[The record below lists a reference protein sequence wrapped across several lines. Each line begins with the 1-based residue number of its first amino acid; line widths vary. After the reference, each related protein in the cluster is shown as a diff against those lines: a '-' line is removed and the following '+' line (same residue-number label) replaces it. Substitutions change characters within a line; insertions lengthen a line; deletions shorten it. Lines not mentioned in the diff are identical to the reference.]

1 MISLNF
7 DIFFR
12 IFGDLGAGFKINKLL
27 FLCQGETRAV
37 KIYAK
42 YTAKLQAWL
51 TCNFTCLQTSTQ
63 FDQETVAKGSLAD
76 S

>member
-12 IFGDLGAGFKINKLL
+12 IFSDLVAELKSINFK
-27 FLCQGETRAV
+27 FVVRA
-37 KIYAK
+37 KPELRASAK
-42 YTAKLQAWL
+42 YTAKLQSKHA
-51 TCNFTCLQTSTQ
+51 CNFTGLQTSTQ
-63 FDQETVAKGSLAD
+63 FDQETVTKGSLPD